1 MHLARGV
8 KQPADGVVVGLGG
21 RQVVAWRDIDF
32 FPGVADRGRPG
43 STAVRV
49 FQPFDGQLLLELV
62 DFVKDNPALL
72 SIFVDEMSIPVLTV
86 PLSIE
91 TILRPN
97 KSTAWIGFTT
107 GTGEVWQAVDILSW
121 NFSSY

>member
-1 MHLARGV
+1 MIAAIESGYL
-8 KQPADGVVVGLGG
+8 K
-21 RQVVAWRDIDF
+21 
-32 FPGVADRGRPG
+32 G
-43 STAVRV
+43 SS
-49 FQPFDGQLLLELV
+49 PKLV

-97 KSTAWIGFTT
+97 QSTAWIGFTT
-107 GTGEVWQAVDILSW
+107 GTGEAWQAIDILSW